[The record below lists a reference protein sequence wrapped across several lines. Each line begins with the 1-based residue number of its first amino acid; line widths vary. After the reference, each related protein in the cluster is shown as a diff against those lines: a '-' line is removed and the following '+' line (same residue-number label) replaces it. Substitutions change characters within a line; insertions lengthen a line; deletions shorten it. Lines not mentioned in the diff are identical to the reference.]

1 MTSSAEKLKQAGN
14 DEFQKIT
21 AHIKD
26 LELMMIENSRD
37 IKQFQEANVHLR
49 ETIELLKERRRI
61 IIGIAE
67 RVRPLT
73 AVDEAWVKKI
83 E

>member
-1 MTSSAEKLKQAGN
+1 MSAEKLKQAGQ
-14 DEFQKIT
+14 DEFAKIT
-21 AHIKD
+21 QQIKD
-26 LELMMIENSRD
+26 LELMIIENSRD

-61 IIGIAE
+61 IVGIAQ
-67 RVRPLT
+67 RVSPLT
-73 AVDEAWVKKI
+73 ATDEAWVKKI